1 MALSL
6 FELVADPVRLAII
19 RELSGSASIPLA
31 EIAEHAGL
39 HANTVR
45 THMGELE
52 ASGAVEREHGTSD
65 GPGRPQVRYRLRA
78 GWRLPSSDH
87 HGLSELL
94 AAMIVRLDPSVETI
108 QELGRHWGRYLSGR
122 PGGDPVKSLPRLLER
137 IGFDAEVEG
146 LEIRLRSCPCPLIS
160 PEHPEL
166 ICALAGAA
174 IDGIA
179 ETSPRRLRVS
189 SSTHDPQRRACTIRL
204 APRSVRGSLG
214 SPG

>member
-19 RELSGSASIPLA
+19 RALSGGAGVPLS
-31 EIAEHAGL
+31 EIADHAGL
-39 HANTVR
+39 HTNTVR

-52 ASGAVEREHGTSD
+52 AAGAVEREHAAPE

-78 GWRLPSSDH
+78 GWRLPSSELD
-87 HGLSELL
+87 GLSELL
-94 AAMIVRLDPSVETI
+94 AAMIVRLDPSAESV

-122 PGGDPVKSLPRLLER
+122 PGGDPVNSLPRLLER
-137 IGFDAEVEG
+137 MGFDAELSG
-146 LEIRLRSCPCPLIS
+146 LDVRLRSCPCPVIS

-166 ICALAGAA
+166 ICRLAGAA

-179 ETSPRRLRVS
+179 DTSPRRLRVS
-189 SSTHDPQRRACTIRL
+189 SSTHDPKRRTCTIRL
-204 APRSVRGSLG
+204 APRPAVR
-214 SPG
+214 